1 MQNIETGD
9 LNLENEIHIVYEN
22 SSYGQNFYI
31 TMKDIFDNAPTPP
44 NIKTHSYEEMN
55 DDFLAE
61 FRNSGAGGKSIV
73 MIDADVADIGFFM
86 DEVLGDVNFENTVY
100 YLTDAASKANLFQ
113 R

>member
-1 MQNIETGD
+1 
-9 LNLENEIHIVYEN
+9 
-22 SSYGQNFYI
+22 
-31 TMKDIFDNAPTPP
+31 
-44 NIKTHSYEEMN
+44 MN

-100 YLTDAASKANLFQ
+100 YLTDAASKN
-113 R
+113 